1 MSEQTELQTE
11 ITIQDL
17 KVIAS
22 VIELAS
28 NKGLFK
34 GSDLTVVGKIFDKIK
49 DAVTTSSV
57 TNEN

>member
-34 GSDLTVVGKIFDKIK
+34 GSDLTVVGKIFDKII
-49 DAVTTSSV
+49 DAVAASSV